1 MSMNSVNADGH
12 PAPPAGPAGQL
23 PTHPSAPPP
32 PPGAPT
38 AGPPPA
44 FAPRHAAIPPV
55 AQDRTRQFTAD
66 VGALKLRA
74 PKSML
79 DTQLMWLGVG
89 LMVLGIGMGIGAYV
103 MSHTTTLILTQNDA
117 ITLGLSA
124 IPVSLLGFALFIRY
138 SLSTFMRFWLARL
151 IAAQQI
157 PQPGPV
163 GAGVDATAVLPAAA
177 GH

>member
-12 PAPPAGPAGQL
+12 PAPAGNPAGEP
-23 PTHPSAPPP
+23 PTVPQGVPS
-32 PPGAPT
+32 

-44 FAPRHAAIPPV
+44 FAPRHAAPP
-55 AQDRTRQFTAD
+55 AASTQDRTRQFTAD
-66 VGALKLRA
+66 VGSLKLRA
-74 PKSML
+74 PKTML

-89 LMVLGIGMGIGAYV
+89 LMGLGIVMGVGAYF
-103 MSHTTTLILTQNDA
+103 MSHNTTLILTQNDA
-117 ITLGLSA
+117 ITLGLAA

-151 IAAQQI
+151 IAAQQG
-157 PQPGPV
+157 PQAAPAAAAYGE
-163 GAGVDATAVLPAAA
+163 DATAVLPSIPA

>member
-1 MSMNSVNADGH
+1 MSMNSVNADGQ
-12 PAPPAGPAGQL
+12 PAPARPAGEP
-23 PTHPSAPPP
+23 PTVPQ
-32 PPGAPT
+32 GVPT

-44 FAPRHAAIPPV
+44 FAPRHAAIP
-55 AQDRTRQFTAD
+55 AATQDRTRQFTAD

-74 PKSML
+74 PKTML

-89 LMVLGIGMGIGAYV
+89 LMVVGIGMGIGAYF
-103 MSHTTTLILTQNDA
+103 MSHGTTLILTQNDA

-151 IAAQQI
+151 IAAQQV
-157 PQPGPV
+157 PQAAPAVAGP
-163 GAGVDATAVLPAAA
+163 AADATAVLPTTPA

>member
-1 MSMNSVNADGH
+1 MTTPRVNADGH
-12 PAPPAGPAGQL
+12 PAPAGPAGVP
-23 PTHPSAPPP
+23 PTVPQ
-32 PPGAPT
+32 GVPT
-38 AGPPPA
+38 AGPPPP
-44 FAPRHAAIPPV
+44 FAPRHAAIP
-55 AQDRTRQFTAD
+55 AATQDRTRQFTAD

-89 LMVLGIGMGIGAYV
+89 LMLVGIVMGIGAYF
-103 MSHTTTLILTQNDA
+103 MSHGTTLILTQNDA

-151 IAAQQI
+151 IAAQQT
-157 PQPGPV
+157 PQATVAGPGT
-163 GAGVDATAVLPAAA
+163 DATAVLPTTPA

>member
-12 PAPPAGPAGQL
+12 PTGGSAGEAPTLQQGVPPAAPPQ
-23 PTHPSAPPP
+23 PPYP
-32 PPGAPT
+32 KHAALGAPAT
-38 AGPPPA
+38 
-44 FAPRHAAIPPV
+44 
-55 AQDRTRQFTAD
+55 QDRTRQFTAD
-66 VGALKLRA
+66 VGELKLRA
-74 PKSML
+74 PKTTL

-89 LMVLGIGMGIGAYV
+89 LMGLGIVMGVGAYF
-103 MSHTTTLILTQNDA
+103 MSHNTTLYLTQNDA

-124 IPVSLLGFALFIRY
+124 IPVSILGFALFLRY

-157 PQPGPV
+157 PQA
-163 GAGVDATAVLPAAA
+163 AGRAEDATTVLPTIPA